1 LFLIKLYTSIFEF
14 TMDEEFSI
22 IIGWVKNWKSNC
34 TVFVS
39 CWNGHIIKDIKK
51 GFSIVPR
58 TNFWINLISNILIL
72 KPRNR
77 YPFNM
82 LLCIETTI
90 ISEERSHLIPY
101 FCISILIPFN
111 SIHFVNKDNK
121 VLYAQWFNQVSMFWG
136 LTAFLETGF
145 EFSFSSRNNKCTNIS
160 LSSTLNHIRNIILM
174 SWGIKYSKS
183 LGLGLEKRLSN
194 FHSLSFCSLFRIQ
207 IHYISNPPWFSLF
220 CLSITLHLFQLHLVN
235 CITWDKNSSTCCG
248 LSWINMPNK
257 NYIDGFSGCVHLHEF
272 TGIKI
277 ELLIYNIII
286 GIRALNLFHDEGFE
300 PAIWHYIFCIC
311 FQ

>member
-1 LFLIKLYTSIFEF
+1 MFCGLAALLKASFEF
-14 TMDEEFSI
+14 T
-22 IIGWVKNWKSNC
+22 
-34 TVFVS
+34 
-39 CWNGHIIKDIKK
+39 
-51 GFSIVPR
+51 
-58 TNFWINLISNILIL
+58 L
-72 KPRNR
+72 
-77 YPFNM
+77 
-82 LLCIETTI
+82 
-90 ISEERSHLIPY
+90 
-101 FCISILIPFN
+101 
-111 SIHFVNKDNK
+111 
-121 VLYAQWFNQVSMFWG
+121 
-136 LTAFLETGF
+136 
-145 EFSFSSRNNKCTNIS
+145 SSRYDKCTNIS
-160 LSSTLNHIRNIILM
+160 LGSTLYHIRNIILM
-174 SWGIKYSKS
+174 TRSIQYSEP
-183 LGLGLEKRLSN
+183 LCLGLEESLPNFNRLS
-194 FHSLSFCSLFRIQ
+194 LCSLFRIQ
-207 IHYISNPPWFSLF
+207 IHYISNPPWFPLF